1 MKLQKMPYCMKRIK
15 AVRDFRLSSKR
26 TSTNKLADTPTR
38 FRTENMP
45 TGTYVVI
52 PEVSF
57 RKEKVHPDGLHG

>member
-1 MKLQKMPYCMKRIK
+1 MKRIK

-38 FRTENMP
+38 FQTENMP

-52 PEVSF
+52 PEKKKS
-57 RKEKVHPDGLHG
+57 RNKTE